1 MIAQSAPCG
10 LNGCDKPTDPASAFD
25 RCADCTLAAEVEVL
39 RAGEADRQRRAAV
52 TQRAPVDALLIAK
65 AFIHGD
71 EDTTAVL
78 LKHCD
83 PHSTTLQLAGW
94 LRTAI
99 ATALDCGAG
108 TEFGDNTVDD
118 VLDRWLR
125 QVTSEAQS

>member
-1 MIAQSAPCG
+1 MTAQPCG
-10 LNGCDKPTDPASAFD
+10 LKGCTNPTDPDSGFG
-25 RCADCTLAAEVEVL
+25 RCMDCSLACEVELL
-39 RAGEADRQRRAAV
+39 RLGEVDRQRRAAV
-52 TQRAPVDALLIAK
+52 TGRAPVDALLIAR
-65 AFIHGD
+65 AFLRGD

-99 ATALDCGAG
+99 AAALDHGAG
-108 TEFGDNTVDD
+108 REFGDHTVDD
-118 VLDRWLR
+118 VLDRWLT